1 MTFVWILLALALGVA
16 LQRLRINAQRLAHLL
31 NQYVLWISLPAL
43 TLSMGVNMPL
53 SWQILLPA
61 SVAWGGFGGAWLWV
75 QWGRRRFQW
84 DEATT
89 ACLLLTSGLGNTS
102 FVGFPLI
109 RSLYGEEHLWIA
121 LLIDQPGSFLVLS
134 TLGLMAATYY
144 AQRNTERFQAS
155 DMLKRILRFPPF
167 ISFALALGLNAV
179 GWQWPALPG
188 AALKALGATLTPAA
202 LIAVGLQLHLQATHK
217 YRQAIVF
224 GLAYRLG
231 IAPLLALVVYGGFFA
246 LQGPLLGVSVLE
258 AGMAPMITASIVAA
272 GLGLNPPLASAM
284 VSMGIGVSLVT
295 VPLWF
300 LLLQSLGL

>member
-1 MTFVWILLALALGVA
+1 MTFLWIVLALAFGV
-16 LQRLRINAQRLAHLL
+16 LLRRLPVSASGLARAL
-31 NQYVLWISLPAL
+31 NQYVLWVSLPAL
-43 TLSMGVNMPL
+43 TLSMGVSMPL

-61 SVAWGGFGGAWLWV
+61 SVAWCGFFWAWLWV
-75 QWGRRRFQW
+75 RWGSARFQW
-84 DEATT
+84 DRATT
-89 ACLLLTSGLGNTS
+89 ACLLLTCGLGNTS

-144 AQRNTERFQAS
+144 AEANAGGFRVK
-155 DMLKRILRFPPF
+155 DMLHRIGRFPPF
-167 ISFALALGLNAV
+167 LSFALALLLNALQV
-179 GWQWPALPG
+179 QWPVLPG
-188 AALKALGATLTPAA
+188 ALLQALGATLTPAA
-202 LIAVGLQLHLQATHK
+202 LIAVGLQLQWQATRQ

-224 GLAYRLG
+224 GLGYRLG
-231 IAPLLALVVYGGFFA
+231 IAPLLVWAIYGGLLA
-246 LQGPLLGVSVLE
+246 VRGPLLGVSVLE

-284 VSMGIGVSLVT
+284 VSVGIACSLVT

-300 LLLQSLGL
+300 LLLQGWS